1 MCHIR
6 ERWKSLLYDIEFQH
20 VNPSKMSKITKSTRS
35 TPPYGSKRR
44 REKSSR
50 QQQHRSSGL
59 CVVAWTTFAHFSSLF
74 FSFGRASVS
83 MFRVWKSFFLL
94 KREKF
99 PPFDLSVVW
108 VRNFSCVSSCTIE
121 SSWKIFFFIS
131 TSAADL
137 WVSILFAPKTK
148 LLIELLFQT
157 V

>member
-1 MCHIR
+1 MCYIR

-74 FSFGRASVS
+74 FRLVELQSACFECGKVFFYWNEKNFPHSISRSCEWGI
-83 MFRVWKSFFLL
+83 FRVSP
-94 KREKF
+94 RAQSNRVE
-99 PPFDLSVVW
+99 
-108 VRNFSCVSSCTIE
+108 R
-121 SSWKIFFFIS
+121 FFFIS